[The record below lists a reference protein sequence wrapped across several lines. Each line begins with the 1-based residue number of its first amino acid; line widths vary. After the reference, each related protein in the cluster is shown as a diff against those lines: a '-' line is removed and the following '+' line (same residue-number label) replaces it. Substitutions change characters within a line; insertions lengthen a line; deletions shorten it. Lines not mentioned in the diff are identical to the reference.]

1 MLFSEPNIEKMS
13 NIFKLYLHTILL
25 FFLLKMSRFVHIAK
39 YSFWAPGLEA
49 AEDLAAF
56 ARGDKDVSRVSAV
69 PALPFVPML
78 MRRRLSDV
86 TRMAVYVNHFVSE
99 GLPEAKITFASEF
112 GEVRQQLKISEHL
125 IETDTVTPAAFS
137 LSVFNA
143 PVSCATIVEKNMAGY
158 SAAYAGAASFLNG
171 LKDCADA
178 LSTGEGDERIFLFS
192 DELVPETYASVV
204 DGYPNVPCAMAL
216 RLSSTKQPGCID
228 LDIDEI
234 PETHF
239 AAEQA
244 LWLLKKILVEN
255 A

>member
-1 MLFSEPNIEKMS
+1 
-13 NIFKLYLHTILL
+13 
-25 FFLLKMSRFVHIAK
+25 MSRIIHISK
-39 YSFWAPGLEA
+39 YSFWAPGLET

-56 ARGDKDVSRVSAV
+56 ARGDKEVSRISAV

-86 TRMAVYVNHFVSE
+86 SKMAVYVNHFVSE

-125 IETDTVTPAAFS
+125 IEADTVSPAAFS

-171 LKDCADA
+171 LKDCAAA

-204 DGYPNVPCAMAL
+204 EGYPNVPCAMAL
-216 RLSSTKQPGCID
+216 RLSSVAQPGGID
-228 LDIDEI
+228 LDIGGI
-234 PETHF
+234 PETRF
-239 AAEQA
+239 TAEQA

>member
-1 MLFSEPNIEKMS
+1 
-13 NIFKLYLHTILL
+13 
-25 FFLLKMSRFVHIAK
+25 MSRHI
-39 YSFWAPGLEA
+39 YICRFSFWAPGLET
-49 AEDLAAF
+49 AEDLAAYV
-56 ARGDKDVSRVSAV
+56 RGDKNLSCVSAV

-86 TRMAVYVNHFVSE
+86 SKMAVYVNHFVSE

-125 IETDTVTPAAFS
+125 IETETVSPAAFS

-158 SAAYAGAASFLNG
+158 SAAYAGAGSFLNG
-171 LKDCADA
+171 LRDCADA
-178 LSTGEGDERIFLFS
+178 LSTGEGGERVFLFA
-192 DELVPETYASVV
+192 DELVPEVYAPVV
-204 DGYPNVPCAMAL
+204 EGYPNVPCAMAL
-216 RLSSTKQPGCID
+216 RLSAEKQSGCIE

-255 A
+255 P